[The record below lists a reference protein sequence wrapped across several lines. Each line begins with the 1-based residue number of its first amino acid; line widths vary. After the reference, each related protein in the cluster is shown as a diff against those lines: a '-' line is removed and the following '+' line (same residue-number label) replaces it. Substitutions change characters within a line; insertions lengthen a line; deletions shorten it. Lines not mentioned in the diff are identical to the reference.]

1 MMFELIQI
9 LLEQANQTQEWGPVY
24 TPGTM
29 AAGIIIAILYILLAF
44 GMEMYDRR
52 RGIIGC
58 QWHHKY
64 IEKGVEEAKK
74 SEESKS

>member
-9 LLEQANQTQEWGPVY
+9 LLEQANETAQWGPVY
-24 TPGTM
+24 TPATM
-29 AAGIIIAILYILLAF
+29 AAGIIIAIIYILLAF
-44 GMEMYDRR
+44 GMEMYDRK

-64 IEKGVEEAKK
+64 IGKGIEEAKK
-74 SEESKS
+74 SQS